1 MILVKLGETYLTSLN
16 RNILSK
22 VEFINILVASECI
35 GTLNSIQLIQI
46 KKSNIILTIIRIL
59 EANLLRTI
67 ATKIE
72 TQEKKKKKTRI
83 IKTKK

>member
-22 VEFINILVASECI
+22 VEFINILVAPECI
-35 GTLNSIQLIQI
+35 GAFNSIQLIQI

-67 ATKIE
+67 TTKIE
-72 TQEKKKKKTRI
+72 TQEKKEK
-83 IKTKK
+83 